1 MSAQYVK
8 MTVNLPTEV
17 SNEAGAICQ
26 EIGMARNAFVC
37 MAVREYLAKYKREK
51 LEILEIEEKLR
62 RNTKNAYAEF
72 AA

>member
-1 MSAQYVK
+1 MSTQYVK

-17 SNEAGAICQ
+17 SLEASVICQ

-62 RNTKNAYAEF
+62 RNIKSASLEF
-72 AA
+72 AV